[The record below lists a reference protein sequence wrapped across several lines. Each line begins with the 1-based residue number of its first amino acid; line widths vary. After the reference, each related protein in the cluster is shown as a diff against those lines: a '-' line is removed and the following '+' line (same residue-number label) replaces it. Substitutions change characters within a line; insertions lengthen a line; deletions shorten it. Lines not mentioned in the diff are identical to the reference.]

1 MQIRYERPV
10 DEHISKGTKHCFMK
24 IAAAERLAKGLYKGF
39 VENIIRSIGDALE
52 LVLYDCGDV
61 PWSPNTVWE
70 MMVVHPIAEDWRR
83 RGHASEYSE
92 PQLLI
97 ELAEKQ
103 TETELKEKLTTAVQC
118 STVEAEGPTRS
129 WER

>member
-1 MQIRYERPV
+1 MKRPV

-24 IAAAERLAKGLYKGF
+24 IAAAERLAKGLYKDF

-70 MMVVHPIAEDWRR
+70 MMVVHPIAEFGGVEDMLPNTANLNYSSSWPRSRQRLNSRR
-83 RGHASEYSE
+83 S
-92 PQLLI
+92 
-97 ELAEKQ
+97 
-103 TETELKEKLTTAVQC
+103 
-118 STVEAEGPTRS
+118 
-129 WER
+129 

>member
-1 MQIRYERPV
+1 
-10 DEHISKGTKHCFMK
+10 
-24 IAAAERLAKGLYKGF
+24 
-39 VENIIRSIGDALE
+39 
-52 LVLYDCGDV
+52 
-61 PWSPNTVWE
+61 

-103 TETELKEKLTTAVQC
+103 TETELKEKRLLRC
-118 STVEAEGPTRS
+118 SAALSKQKAQPGVGKGNSR
-129 WER
+129 R